1 MTPPLALWA
10 LPFVLVLLGVALF
23 FGHFSL
29 SVALFAAAATMCAIV
44 YVAFGERVRR
54 GGGRPVAS
62 LLALL
67 PGHLLLLFAL
77 GTLSRPD
84 LLGLIWGSLP
94 LASLVY
100 DWVSTRQP
108 FPWRRSILTG
118 LYAIIWLVV
127 FFLLE
132 RLIAERKGLSGHA
145 EIVAAVAFGAIG
157 VAFVVTGIVRHRRAV
172 KE

>member
-1 MTPPLALWA
+1 MTSPLALWA
-10 LPFVLVLLGVALF
+10 LPFVLVLLAVALF
-23 FGHFSL
+23 FGRFSL
-29 SVALFAAAATMCAIV
+29 PVAVFAAAATMCAIV
-44 YVAFGERVRR
+44 YIALGDRVRQ
-54 GGGRPVAS
+54 GGGRPAAN

-77 GTLSRPD
+77 GTLPQPD
-84 LLGLIWGSLP
+84 LLGVIWGSLP
-94 LASLVY
+94 LGSLVY

-132 RLIAERKGLSGHA
+132 RLIAERKGLLGHA
-145 EIVAAVAFGAIG
+145 EIVAAVAFGAIW
-157 VAFVVTGIVRHRRAV
+157 VVFVVTGIVRHRRVV

>member
-1 MTPPLALWA
+1 MTSPLALWA

-23 FGHFSL
+23 FGRFSL
-29 SVALFAAAATMCAIV
+29 PVALFAAATTMCAIV
-44 YVAFGERVRR
+44 YITLGERVRR
-54 GGGRPVAS
+54 GGGRPVTN

-67 PGHLLLLFAL
+67 PGHLLLLFGL
-77 GTLSRPD
+77 GTLPRPD
-84 LLGLIWGSLP
+84 LLGLVWGSLP

-145 EIVAAVAFGAIG
+145 EIVAAVAIG
-157 VAFVVTGIVRHRRAV
+157 VVFVVTGIVRHRRAV